1 MWAVRGGVPR
11 LLAVLAERV
20 LEVLAPHEPARGARA
35 QRPVVLEQVARED
48 VVARTFA
55 NLAHFFARLAERR
68 GERGRRGGRAPHG
81 IFREVR
87 LRGLL
92 LAPGKLVLES
102 LNLPLELVF
111 AVDLGDNA

>member
-1 MWAVRGGVPR
+1 MSA
-11 LLAVLAERV
+11 LLTVLADELCV
-20 LEVLAPHEPARGARA
+20 AVPAHRANRAQTARA
-35 QRPVVLEQVARED
+35 GRPCALLEQVARED

-81 IFREVR
+81 IFRKVC

-111 AVDLGDNA
+111 TVDLGGNA